1 VRALLAHCFFHFYYL
16 FKKKAQC
23 RLVSR
28 GDQMASMT
36 QDTRNETALF
46 IYSFLF
52 GGGGGLSNI
61 CDPQMT
67 VQPQLTD

>member
-1 VRALLAHCFFHFYYL
+1 VCGHYL
-16 FKKKAQC
+16 HTVSSIFIIYFEKAQC

-52 GGGGGLSNI
+52 GGGGSQTSAI
-61 CDPQMT
+61 HK
-67 VQPQLTD
+67 

>member
-1 VRALLAHCFFHFYYL
+1 LHTISSIFIIYFE
-16 FKKKAQC
+16 KAQC